1 MTNENNR
8 RSVKLERI
16 GAGAFKAINSRGGE
30 ITMLDT
36 PEAFSPVEL
45 LLAGVAG
52 CSAVDVDIFTT
63 RRSDPTEFEVTASG
77 EKVSEGGNRLEDVEV
92 VFHVRF
98 PAGEAGDAAREI
110 LTKSITNSRDR
121 LCTVS
126 RTVQLPTQ
134 VTYFED
140 DAKLD

>member
-1 MTNENNR
+1 MTKENR

-16 GAGAFKAINSRGGE
+16 GNGAFKAINSRGGE

-36 PEAFSPVEL
+36 PESFSPVEL

-52 CSAVDVDIFTT
+52 CSAVDVDIFTA
-63 RRSDPTEFEVTASG
+63 RRSEPTEFEVTASG
-77 EKVSEGGNRLEDVEV
+77 EKVSTGGNHLEDIEV

-98 PAGEAGDAAREI
+98 PVGEGGDAAREI
-110 LTKSITNSRDR
+110 LTKSITDSRDR

-126 RTVQLPTQ
+126 RTVQLPTT

-140 DAKLD
+140 DVALD